1 MKSVLLFVTVLL
13 ASGLALNAT
22 PFQATPPATGAP
34 GDQWLTRPV
43 DDKTFNTYLD
53 FFAYDR
59 KLPLDIKTVKVD
71 TDSGLRREHLS
82 YQSTAGVRVA
92 ALFYQAA
99 TPAGAKAPALV
110 LIHGGNAQGKDAA
123 GTIRTA
129 ELLCRAGWSVL
140 AIDLQYFGERSTAL
154 LTTFSDPEKHE
165 RLYNQPPLY
174 LAWVTQSVK
183 DITRGVDLL
192 VNERGVDPG
201 RVGLFGASRGAIIA
215 SIAAGVD
222 RRLSPVVLYYG
233 GHYDALENNHLGAA
247 CPANYIGRISPRP
260 LLMMNGEQDSD
271 MIKDRSVDPFYKLA
285 KQPKQIIWT
294 GGGHM
299 FASDEHRAALLQWLR
314 DHQK

>member
-1 MKSVLLFVTVLL
+1 MKSVLLFVTIVL
-13 ASGLALNAT
+13 AGGLALNAT
-22 PFQATPPATGAP
+22 PFQGTPPATGAP
-34 GDQWLTRPV
+34 GDKWLAHPV

-53 FFAYDR
+53 FFAYDK
-59 KLPLDIKTVKVD
+59 KLPLDSKATKIEGG
-71 TDSGLRREHLS
+71 GLIREHLS
-82 YQSTAGVRVA
+82 YQSTSGVRVPA
-92 ALFYQAA
+92 ILYQAA
-99 TPAGAKAPALV
+99 TPAGAKPPALV
-110 LIHGGNAQGKDAA
+110 VLHGGESKGKDATGA
-123 GTIRTA
+123 IRMA
-129 ELLCRAGWSVL
+129 ELLNRAGWTVL
-140 AIDLQYFGERSTAL
+140 AIDLPYFGERSTTL

-183 DITRGVDLL
+183 DISRGVDLL

-201 RVGLFGASRGAIIA
+201 RVGIFGASRGAIVA

-222 RRLSPVVLYYG
+222 RRLSPVVLFYG

-247 CPANYIGRISPRP
+247 CPANYIGRISPRL

-271 MIKDRSVDPFYKLA
+271 MIKDRAVDPFYKLA

-299 FASDEHRAALLQWLR
+299 FATDEHRAALLQWLR